1 MGGAEILGVAEARRR
16 LPELL
21 HRIRDGGRDPVFLG
35 SHRRPEAV
43 MLPLAVYEEL
53 QGRRTHAVDDAAG
66 SLRAE
71 GLAPSTIAAEL
82 AERYARGELTAAQ
95 LEAMLLAYHRTQA

>member
-1 MGGAEILGVAEARRR
+1 MAEARQH
-16 LPELL
+16 LPQLL
-21 HRIRDGGRDPVFLG
+21 HRIRAGGREPVFLG

-53 QGRRTHAVDDAAG
+53 RGQRAHAVDDATG

-71 GLAPSTIAAEL
+71 GLTPSTIAAEL
-82 AERYARGELTAAQ
+82 AERYARGDLTAAQ
-95 LEAMLLAYHRTQA
+95 LEAMLLAYHRAA

>member
-1 MGGAEILGVAEARRR
+1 L
-16 LPELL
+16 
-21 HRIRDGGRDPVFLG
+21 
-35 SHRRPEAV
+35 
-43 MLPLAVYEEL
+43 
-53 QGRRTHAVDDAAG
+53 G

-95 LEAMLLAYHRTQA
+95 LEAMLLAYHQAA

>member
-1 MGGAEILGVAEARRR
+1 MSPEVVLGVAEARQR

-21 HRIRDGGRDPVFLG
+21 HDIRQGRADPVYFG

-43 MLPLAVYEEL
+43 VLSVEIYDEL
-53 QGRRTHAVDDAAG
+53 TGRRTHTVADAAG

-71 GLAPSTIAAEL
+71 GLEPTRVGAEL
-82 AERYARGELTAAQ
+82 ARRYSRGEITAAQ
-95 LEAMLLAYHRTQA
+95 LEAMLLAYHRAA